1 MQIQTIITFVI
12 VAGVVWGGLIYFL
25 YSAIKFERKKNS
37 DE

>member
-12 VAGVVWGGLIYFL
+12 VAGIVWGGLIYFL
-25 YSAIKFERKKNS
+25 FNAIKFERKKNT